1 MSKPIHVIDEK
12 KVLTFANNLI
22 ALLGLLVLG
31 FPVTSA
37 TIKTIV
43 ISWALLMVAAMQLFL
58 RYLTPHMRFQE
69 MRRESN

>member
-1 MSKPIHVIDEK
+1 MSKSIHIAGET

-37 TIKTIV
+37 ALKTTVVSWILLTIAT
-43 ISWALLMVAAMQLFL
+43 MQLVL
-58 RYLTPHMRFQE
+58 RYLTPHIRFQE

>member
-1 MSKPIHVIDEK
+1 MSKSIHIAGET
-12 KVLTFANNLI
+12 KVLTFANDLI

-37 TIKTIV
+37 ALKTTVVSWVLLTIAT
-43 ISWALLMVAAMQLFL
+43 MQLVL
-58 RYLTPHMRFQE
+58 RYLTPHIRFQE

>member
-1 MSKPIHVIDEK
+1 MSKPIHIIDEK

-37 TIKTIV
+37 TVKITV
-43 ISWALLMVAAMQLFL
+43 ASWVLLMIATLQLVR
-58 RYLTPHMRFQE
+58 RYLTPPMRFQE
-69 MRRESN
+69 MRHESN